1 MGGTQ
6 TMAKKPIESEK
17 ELREAVVLLT
27 ASANAMC
34 NAKDTEEIVKHFI
47 EAKDTLVNIYKYNV
61 ERNLH

>member
-1 MGGTQ
+1 
-6 TMAKKPIESEK
+6 MAKKPIESEK

-34 NAKDTEEIVKHFI
+34 NSKDTEEIVKHFI

>member
-1 MGGTQ
+1 MP
-6 TMAKKPIESEK
+6 KKPIENTN